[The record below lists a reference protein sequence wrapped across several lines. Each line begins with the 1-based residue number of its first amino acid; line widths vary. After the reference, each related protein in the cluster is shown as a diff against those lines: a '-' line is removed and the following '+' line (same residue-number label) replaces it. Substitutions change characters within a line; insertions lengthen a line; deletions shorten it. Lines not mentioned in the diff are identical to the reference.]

1 MQEIKSAVAEKPTER
16 EGTEGISPQRHRG
29 HEGRRK
35 LELGFLMGL
44 KNRGPWNIGRGKRI
58 AFHDT

>member
-29 HEGRRK
+29 HEVRMGRRC
-35 LELGFLMGL
+35 GFVDVWKGVACRLV
-44 KNRGPWNIGRGKRI
+44 
-58 AFHDT
+58 